1 MHAVFNICFFL
12 KKNDREQKY
21 KELKI
26 HQSVLLKPLI
36 YLLLKTHGKGRATEL
51 ESIWITT
58 TNPPISNTGGL

>member
-1 MHAVFNICFFL
+1 MHAVFNICCFFL

-36 YLLLKTHGKGRATEL
+36 YLLLKAHGKGRATEL
-51 ESIWITT
+51 ESI
-58 TNPPISNTGGL
+58 